1 MNPQARRF
9 EFLIWIGVVVT
20 LLILLLTY
28 LLAQLR
34 LRETLGKPLPVL
46 GQVQDFRLTN
56 QFGQA
61 VTLADL
67 QGRVW
72 VADIIF
78 TRCAG
83 PCPRMTRQMKEI
95 QQALPAISQARLV
108 TLTTDADFD
117 TPPVLKAYAEKFGA
131 DTNRWVFL
139 TGDKRQIANL
149 AIDSLKLTAIEKKP
163 EERQAPE
170 DLFVHSTIFVVVDK
184 LGRLR
189 GVFETDGEGVSPA
202 TGPEPH
208 PRRGEAIGSREM
220 SMNDLPA
227 VNAGFNALAA
237 FFLVLGYYF
246 IRRKNQ
252 EAHRRCMIAAF
263 CASVLFLAGYLTY
276 HTYVAQVLHKGPTVF
291 RDPAWFRPIYL
302 VILLTHTVLATVIV
316 PMVLMTS
323 LACV

>member
-163 EERQAPE
+163 EERQASE

-202 TGPEPH
+202 QA
-208 PRRGEAIGSREM
+208 RSRI
-220 SMNDLPA
+220 
-227 VNAGFNALAA
+227 LAA
-237 FFLVLGYYF
+237 VKRL
-246 IRRKNQ
+246 
-252 EAHRRCMIAAF
+252 EAER
-263 CASVLFLAGYLTY
+263 
-276 HTYVAQVLHKGPTVF
+276 
-291 RDPAWFRPIYL
+291 
-302 VILLTHTVLATVIV
+302 
-316 PMVLMTS
+316 
-323 LACV
+323 